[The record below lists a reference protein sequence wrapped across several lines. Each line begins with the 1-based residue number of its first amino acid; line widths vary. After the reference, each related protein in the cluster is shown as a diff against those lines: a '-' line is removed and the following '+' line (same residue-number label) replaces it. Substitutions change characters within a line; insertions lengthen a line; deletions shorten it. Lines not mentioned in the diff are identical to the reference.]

1 MSPGF
6 QGPSRIPGVS
16 ASGAGFSLRHH
27 PSASSNSN
35 ACLPPLSPEPP
46 PLLQLPVR
54 EEPHA
59 ADLST
64 EPRARTKATPPP
76 LNEALPRLSRT
87 ACCRLQHP
95 PQAWARPLWL
105 PEPGAPARPA
115 PGPSAYR
122 SEQRL
127 ALGGASQRP
136 ARARGPGRRG
146 ATSPTSSLAGERAA
160 NGPGPGPG
168 KGGEGGRGRARAR
181 GSERGRQQRPS
192 SVLPRPPPTAAASK
206 PRETSAGGRGRSRS
220 AGGKAREKRPSPE
233 VSAPAETDWPSEREV
248 TCKGRFWPRDGAR
261 RGLHPLPLPRGRRA
275 GRVQSSI
282 LWSPSAH
289 KLEEALR
296 KQCLSPTHP
305 AFGAIT
311 TLSFR
316 NGYTRP
322 RL

>member
-16 ASGAGFSLRHH
+16 ARGARFSRRHH

-54 EEPHA
+54 DEPYA

-76 LNEALPRLSRT
+76 LREAPPRLSRV
-87 ACCRLQHP
+87 ARCRLRHP

-127 ALGGASQRP
+127 ALEGASQRP

-168 KGGEGGRGRARAR
+168 KGRGGREGAGERAREGVNEGGSRGRAP
-181 GSERGRQQRPS
+181 SFPVLLLPPQRPS
-192 SVLPRPPPTAAASK
+192 LARPPLAAV
-206 PRETSAGGRGRSRS
+206 GGPGAPAARLARRG
-220 AGGKAREKRPSPE
+220 PLPPPPQ
-233 VSAPAETDWPSEREV
+233 VPAPAEADWPSTRAV
-248 TCKGRFWPRDGAR
+248 TCEGRFWPRDGAR
-261 RGLHPLPLPRGRRA
+261 RGLHPLLLPRGKTA
-275 GRVQSSI
+275 EYSSHFYGI
-282 LWSPSAH
+282 L
-289 KLEEALR
+289 ALR
-296 KQCLSPTHP
+296 
-305 AFGAIT
+305 
-311 TLSFR
+311 
-316 NGYTRP
+316 N
-322 RL
+322 